1 MASDEHVHRRGD
13 EVSGRK
19 YTRDTVLVRI
29 VRTNNEEYIGAKSS
43 ADNAVS
49 AVIQAGLFFR
59 AKFLGKKG
67 WNVLTRNNCFVFF
80 FLFFVSF
87 FSFNW
92 FEIRFAWMRYKFL
105 SRGEGEEGIGVENS
119 KIENFTKF
127 VQDHFVI
134 QFEAKS
140 LLSRR

>member
-1 MASDEHVHRRGD
+1 MASNEHVHRRGD

-87 FSFNW
+87 FFPSFLL
-92 FEIRFAWMRYKFL
+92 IGLRL
-105 SRGEGEEGIGVENS
+105 DSRGCDINFRVVGKGRKELVWRIRRLKILRNSS
-119 KIENFTKF
+119 KIT
-127 VQDHFVI
+127 
-134 QFEAKS
+134 S
-140 LLSRR
+140 

>member
-49 AVIQAGLFFR
+49 AVIRAGLFFR

-87 FSFNW
+87 FFPSFLLIGLRLDSPGCDINFRVVGKGRKELVW
-92 FEIRFAWMRYKFL
+92 RIRRLKIL
-105 SRGEGEEGIGVENS
+105 RNSS
-119 KIENFTKF
+119 KIT
-127 VQDHFVI
+127 
-134 QFEAKS
+134 S
-140 LLSRR
+140 